1 MLCKSSRIGVQRC
14 FRIGLVFC
22 CFGALTT
29 QLHAQVKVVKTA
41 AAENPGLYVASFNGP
56 EDLRRWF
63 VSSLQRCDWFT
74 VLPSRDSAEYVV
86 DCASP
91 GGTPPALDVQVSSR
105 PAQIARFRVTAPGMP
120 VEWVA
125 YRAVDKIIENV
136 FGKPGLCASRIAFA
150 VGAGGRKEVF
160 ACNFDGTAQRQV
172 TRQGT
177 IATEPSWGTRATSM
191 VYTLYENNA
200 TTVVLADIAN
210 QRQRRLSVFPGL
222 NSGAALSP
230 DGRWAAVCLSPD
242 GRVDLFL
249 LEIGSGRLHR
259 LTNDTA
265 ADSSPCWSPDGSRIC
280 FVSGRTG
287 KPQLYVMPARGG
299 TPTRIQTGASETVS
313 PDWSRVSNTLC
324 FSMRM
329 GGHYALGVL
338 DLSSGSPQMKVV
350 TNAAGDWESPSW
362 APDGRHVVCSQT
374 TGGRRG
380 LCMVDTWYGRIV
392 PITQP
397 QDHSLPSWSD
407 LF

>member
-1 MLCKSSRIGVQRC
+1 MLRKRSGIGFKRHLKAGLFLC
-14 FRIGLVFC
+14 FVT
-22 CFGALTT
+22 ALTA
-29 QLHAQVKVVKTA
+29 QLHAQVTVKKSA
-41 AAENPGLYVASFNGP
+41 AAENPGVYVASFNGP

-74 VLPSRDSAEYVV
+74 VAPGRESAEYVI

-91 GGTPPALDVQVSSR
+91 GGTPPALDVQVSSQT
-105 PAQIARFRVTAPGMP
+105 AQIARFRVTAPNMP

-125 YRAVDKIIENV
+125 YRAVDKVIESV
-136 FGKPGLCASRIAFA
+136 FRKPGLCASRIAFA
-150 VGAGGRKEVF
+150 VGSGGRKEVF
-160 ACNFDGTAQRQV
+160 TCNFDGTSPRQV

-177 IATEPSWGTRATSM
+177 IATEPSWGPGATAM

-200 TTVVLADIAN
+200 TTVVLADMTN
-210 QRQRRLSVFPGL
+210 QRQRRMSVFPGL

-242 GRVDLFL
+242 SRVDLFL
-249 LEIGSGRLHR
+249 LEVASGRLHR
-259 LTNDTA
+259 LTNDA
-265 ADSSPCWSPDGSRIC
+265 AAESSPCWSPDGTRIC
-280 FVSGRTG
+280 FVSGRAG
-287 KPQLYVMPARGG
+287 RPQLFITPARGG

-313 PDWSRVSNTLC
+313 PDWSRTSNTLC

-329 GGHYALGVL
+329 GKQYALGVL
-338 DLSSGSPQMKVV
+338 DLNSRSPQTKIV

-374 TGGRRG
+374 TGHRRG
-380 LCMVDTWYGRIV
+380 LFMVDTWYGRINA
-392 PITQP
+392 ITQP